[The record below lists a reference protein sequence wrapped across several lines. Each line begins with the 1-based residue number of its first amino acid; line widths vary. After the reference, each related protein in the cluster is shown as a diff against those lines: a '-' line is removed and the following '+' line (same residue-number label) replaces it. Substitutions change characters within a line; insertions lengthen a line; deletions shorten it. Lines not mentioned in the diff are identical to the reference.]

1 MRRLAAEPLPPPLPP
16 PSLSSGPALLPAAL
30 PEDALL
36 RIFALL
42 DPLFYRSQIIGR
54 SRSLWESAAGPFLAE
69 ANGLVSKELSLTQ
82 IEHELS
88 NRASKKLRADPK
100 ESVEELQ
107 ALAVDEDRR
116 RRFLKGPA
124 KVRVLRGHEG
134 RVTCCGV
141 SGQTV
146 ASGGV
151 DKLVRI
157 WRARTGT
164 QCAVYPM
171 PNGSTIAD
179 LTLDEFK
186 IQVLAAGGSEIA
198 IWNWHTGELL
208 RQFVNHA
215 QPIRSICC
223 TDENMVCGLE
233 DGTMRLYDLYSSKCK
248 YIFRGQRSCVTS
260 LYIAPNSE
268 LLSSCSK
275 NGSIEVR
282 VVCQQLHSNGNHLV
296 CGHCNGEIHRRD
308 LRVDK
313 LDLGV
318 NIGTAITSLH
328 WPIYGPSAISAGT
341 HRGHLLQLCGSN

>member
-1 MRRLAAEPLPPPLPP
+1 MRRLAAEPLPPLLPP
-16 PSLSSGPALLPAAL
+16 PSLSSGPAVLPAAL

-42 DPLFYRSQIIGR
+42 GVRHLGICLRVCSTWSHIISR
-54 SRSLWESAAGPFLAE
+54 SRSLWKSAAGPVLAE
-69 ANGLVSKELSLTQ
+69 ANRLMPKELTLTQ

-107 ALAVDEDRR
+107 ALAVDDDRR
-116 RRFLKGPA
+116 RRFLKGPVE
-124 KVRVLRGHEG
+124 VRVLRGHEG

-171 PNGSTIAD
+171 PNGSPVAD

-186 IQVLAAGGSEIA
+186 VLAAGGTEIA

-208 RQFVNHA
+208 RQFVNDA

-223 TDENMVCGLE
+223 ADENMVCGLE

-248 YIFRGQRSCVTS
+248 YIFRGHRSCVTS
-260 LYIAPNSE
+260 LYIGPNSE

-275 NGSIEVR
+275 NGIIEELSANNSIAMDIFLFV
-282 VVCQQLHSNGNHLV
+282 
-296 CGHCNGEIHRRD
+296 
-308 LRVDK
+308 
-313 LDLGV
+313 
-318 NIGTAITSLH
+318 ATSMEKYTVG
-328 WPIYGPSAISAGT
+328 I
-341 HRGHLLQLCGSN
+341 